1 MVKEEKQAFESGKN
15 LLNNSPEDAPWS
27 NGMKIALG
35 TAVTGAALCAALSSS
50 RGQQNNAQLY
60 GQQPLY

>member
-1 MVKEEKQAFESGKN
+1 MVFYHTGT
-15 LLNNSPEDAPWS
+15 PWS
-27 NGMKIALG
+27 STAKAALG
-35 TAVTGAALCAALSSS
+35 TAVVGAGICAALSSS

>member
-1 MVKEEKQAFESGKN
+1 
-15 LLNNSPEDAPWS
+15 
-27 NGMKIALG
+27 MKIALG